1 MIEKKKVYLSCLNLK
16 WFTLFFSEG
25 EKETKYYST
34 RYQLEELLDTLNP
47 EYENDLI
54 SYLNEMKDD
63 ILKQMSYTEELTN
76 ASKGNKKTL
85 LDIENGK

>member
-1 MIEKKKVYLSCLNLK
+1 M
-16 WFTLFFSEG
+16 FFSEG